1 MKVLSDSLLS
11 QTGMPEELY
20 REFLVDITNEIE
32 RMTKIINDLLSM
44 VKMDK
49 NNAKMNI
56 GILN

>member
-44 VKMDK
+44 VKWIRIMRR
-49 NNAKMNI
+49 
-56 GILN
+56 